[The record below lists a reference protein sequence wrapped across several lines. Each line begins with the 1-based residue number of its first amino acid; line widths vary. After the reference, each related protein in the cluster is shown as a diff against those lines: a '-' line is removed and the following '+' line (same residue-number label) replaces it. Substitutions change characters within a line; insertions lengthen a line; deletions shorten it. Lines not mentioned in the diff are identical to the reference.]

1 MVGHKFHIS
10 SPIKVEG
17 WDVSGNELRIRLT
30 FKDPQF
36 HSFITFSGEDPYG
49 YLIHLDGD
57 KTISV
62 MPRNNCD
69 HYIEV
74 IVTAGKDQVFVAVK
88 TIAVCKWRSRFEF
101 RPNISV
107 YTCARLYSNL
117 IWSPTYMDKP
127 GCSG

>member
-1 MVGHKFHIS
+1 MVGHRFHIS

-74 IVTAGKDQVFVAVK
+74 IVTAGKDQVFVPVK

-101 RPNISV
+101 CPKISV

-117 IWSPTYMDKP
+117 IWSPAYVEKP